1 MVAQARPHQR
11 VCPRFEHRHVEEAN
25 YVSIREALDTLA
37 IRRATVR
44 SAARHQPEAGCV
56 ADDRLGVGEQGGEI
70 DAHIAGEQVVR
81 LTSQLPFR
89 RNVFSPGRTR

>member
-37 IRRATVR
+37 IQGRPC
-44 SAARHQPEAGCV
+44 AARPGASQKRAALPTIASGLASRAARSMLTLPASKFRIPGPES
-56 ADDRLGVGEQGGEI
+56 LS
-70 DAHIAGEQVVR
+70 
-81 LTSQLPFR
+81 L
-89 RNVFSPGRTR
+89 